1 MFSEIILSLK
11 AQFKKI
17 MKKLIMFVL
26 LLFIYNVTYSQ
37 DKTIDLN
44 LKKDRDMWQ
53 SFTYDLGNMA
63 GGMGYAYSRPLYWKK
78 KQLTNLA
85 YVTAGTAAL
94 YTIDDNVDSW
104 ADGWRNDVPRWITNY
119 GNDIGSPN
127 NNFMLTGAVY
137 LTGLFTENP
146 KLRRTGVLLISS
158 AAASGL
164 LQQVSKR
171 IIGRARPKANV
182 GKDVFDPLHFDR
194 VFNYD
199 SFPSGHVMLGF
210 TNAYAI
216 AKNFDSPWVK
226 AGLYTVG
233 SIPGIARIIDR
244 FHWISDVAFS
254 TAISIFIVEAIDRF
268 LDTKY
273 DEKYN
278 DKRAKQKVAWDLQV
292 TPQSFGITMNF

>member
-1 MFSEIILSLK
+1 
-11 AQFKKI
+11 
-17 MKKLIMFVL
+17 
-26 LLFIYNVTYSQ
+26 
-37 DKTIDLN
+37 
-44 LKKDRDMWQ
+44 
-53 SFTYDLGNMA
+53 MA
-63 GGMGYAYSRPLYWKK
+63 GGMGYAYTRPLHWEK
-78 KQLTNLA
+78 KQFANFG
-85 YVTAGTAAL
+85 YVAAGTAAL
-94 YTIDDNVDSW
+94 YVVDDDVDNW
-104 ADGWRNDVPRWITNY
+104 VQGWSGTTPRWLVDY

-127 NNFMLTGAVY
+127 NNYMVTGAVY
-137 LTGLFTENP
+137 LTGLFIDDP

-158 AAASGL
+158 ASAAGL

-171 IIGRARPKANV
+171 IIGRARPRIDV
-182 GKDVFDPLHFDR
+182 GKDKFDPFHIDR

-216 AKNFDSPWVK
+216 AKQFDNPWIK

-233 SIPGIARIIDR
+233 SIPGLSRIIDR
-244 FHWISDVAFS
+244 FHWISDVVFS

-278 DKRAKQKVAWDLQV
+278 SLKKEKKVVWDLQV
-292 TPQSFGITMNF
+292 TPRTFGISMNF